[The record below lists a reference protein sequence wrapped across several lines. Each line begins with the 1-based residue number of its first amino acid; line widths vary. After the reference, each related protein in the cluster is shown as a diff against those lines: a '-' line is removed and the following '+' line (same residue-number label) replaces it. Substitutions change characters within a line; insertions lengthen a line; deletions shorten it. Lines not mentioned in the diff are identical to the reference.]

1 MTFKTRTETQPLAV
15 IFASRCSNTEFLRQL
30 TGSFRVITTFHTTK
44 PSDNKYII
52 EDRKRVRYECLAL
65 RYWLHI
71 DEMDTNVNAK
81 SYVTTFCTMKVSQI
95 SQKNLLLMWLN
106 PLTASKKWRDMQFF
120 LFKRH
125 QAYCRYDSL
134 IYLEN
139 ILLIMLFCSQMVE
152 SLLTR
157 QSQWLSMSRYPCG
170 WSF

>member
-1 MTFKTRTETQPLAV
+1 MAV
-15 IFASRCSNTEFLRQL
+15 IFGAHRSNTEFLRHL
-30 TGSFRVITTFHTTK
+30 RGSFRVITTFHTTK
-44 PSDNKYII
+44 ARDNKYMI
-52 EDRKRVRYECLAL
+52 EVRKRVRYECLAL

-81 SYVTTFCTMKVSQI
+81 SYVTTFRMMKVPQI

>member
-1 MTFKTRTETQPLAV
+1 MAV
-15 IFASRCSNTEFLRQL
+15 IFGAHRSNTEFLRHL
-30 TGSFRVITTFHTTK
+30 RGSFRVITTFHTTK
-44 PSDNKYII
+44 ASDNKYMI
-52 EDRKRVRYECLAL
+52 EVRKRVRYECLAL

-81 SYVTTFCTMKVSQI
+81 SYVTIFCTMKVPQI

-106 PLTASKKWRDMQFF
+106 PLAASKKWRDMQFY